1 MKIKLQTIN
10 SSATYTIKNDAEA
23 YEHIISLIDN
33 PDIISVS
40 IIKQMPKVLNVYGN
54 KSLKK

>member
-10 SSATYTIKNDAEA
+10 SSATYTIKNDAEVH
-23 YEHIISLIDN
+23 EHIISLIDN

-40 IIKQMPKVLNVYGN
+40 IIKQMPKVLSAYGS
-54 KSLKK
+54 KVLKK